1 MNGDGRERIR
11 SAHELHAGQRGE
23 TMPRLT
29 DESYRRIHESLTG
42 FGYRVGLAMVTDETN
57 HLLDGGKARNVIGMF
72 IENQL
77 RKANLLPKAREA
89 NQVREAPTRDR
100 GRS

>member
-1 MNGDGRERIR
+1 
-11 SAHELHAGQRGE
+11 
-23 TMPRLT
+23 
-29 DESYRRIHESLTG
+29 
-42 FGYRVGLAMVTDETN
+42 MVTDETN